1 MIVNAAKPG
10 KRAAR
15 AGGTCYAGRRMRRL
29 LAGIGVLALIALG
42 GTVYVL
48 GGLPPREEVRALALR
63 NPGPTAV
70 MRQREEEARKAKRA
84 PRRQQIWVP
93 LSRVS
98 RHLIHAV
105 LVAEDP
111 NFFGHEGVDWEA
123 VRESVEANVRRGRFA
138 RGGSTITQQLA
149 KNLFFTTRKSLTRK
163 VRELLVARW
172 LEQDLTKKRILETY
186 LNVIEW
192 GDGTYGCEAA
202 AERYY
207 GKPAADLTETEAAGL
222 AAMIPSP
229 RRINPHV
236 SPARHARAQKR
247 ILWLMARA
255 GYVRREVAGLGSE
268 PPPPEPVEEADEEPP
283 PEVPAQEPG
292 PLQPTTHPPAS
303 SPAEPPPAE
312 PPPSQPP
319 PETEPVGPGTGAG
332 AEIV

>member
-1 MIVNAAKPG
+1 
-10 KRAAR
+10 
-15 AGGTCYAGRRMRRL
+15 MRRL
-29 LAGIGVLALIALG
+29 RAAVGVLALVALG
-42 GTVYVL
+42 GAGYVYW
-48 GGLPPREEVRALALR
+48 GLPPREEARALARR

-70 MRQREEEARKAKRA
+70 MRQREEEARKAKRT
-84 PRRQQIWVP
+84 PRRQQTWVP

-111 NFFGHEGVDWEA
+111 KFFGHEGVDWEA
-123 VRESVEANVRRGRFA
+123 VRESVEANVRKGRFA

-149 KNLFFTTRKSLTRK
+149 KNLFFSTRKSLVRK
-163 VRELLVARW
+163 LRELLVARW
-172 LEQDLTKKRILETY
+172 LEQDLTKKRILEIY

-192 GDGTYGCEAA
+192 GDGIYGVEAA

-207 GKPAADLTETEAAGL
+207 GKPAADLTEVEAAGL

-229 RRINPHV
+229 RRINPRV

-268 PPPPEPVEEADEEPP
+268 PPPEPVEEADEEPLSEP
-283 PEVPAQEPG
+283 APVPAPTEPTDR
-292 PLQPTTHPPAS
+292 PTAPAEA
-303 SPAEPPPAE
+303 SPAEPPPVE
-312 PPPSQPP
+312 PPPATPP
-319 PETEPVGPGTGAG
+319 PSAAPESPVAGAG
-332 AEIV
+332 PKIV